1 MKHSH
6 DTEKGSSIEQERHQ
20 IEEVALAGHAAT
32 DIHGHSLVAID
43 AKAEAA
49 LRWKI
54 DIRIMPTIALLYLFC
69 FIDRANIGKYVE
81 GEDEGVCA
89 SIGGR
94 IANMMLKS
102 IGSARLAGL
111 EMDLKMTGKYD
122 YNILLTAFYV
132 AYVVF
137 EIPCNYIC
145 KIVGPGK
152 FIPILSFFFGL
163 FSFAMAFVKTFGA
176 GFALRFLLGVA
187 EAGVFPNECRPACPP
202 LNGKKINL
210 GISFYLSRWCRKDEF
225 GFRLALYIVCA
236 PLAGAFGGLLAS
248 GLLKAPSFGTI
259 HTWRMIFFAEG
270 IITMGIAVISY
281 PILTDRPETAKWLS
295 AEEKALCAARTK
307 SENVGSIVVVD
318 EAKTKVFISG
328 MFNMNSLVNAFIFS
342 LGNITVQGLAFF
354 LPTIIKTIFP
364 RNSTVELQ
372 LRTEPPY
379 IVGAVVSLV
388 LPYLSWKTGRRAF
401 WMTVS
406 APLMIIGYAM
416 FVASTNPQVRYAS
429 CFLIASGA
437 FSFGSFCNT
446 WAAINTTSDTARAG
460 AIAIT
465 VFGGNL
471 GGLVATW
478 SYLSR
483 SRRDEGRMDHVLV
496 RKSDDEIAMLGQ
508 QHPGF
513 RYRH

>member
-1 MKHSH
+1 MQHSH
-6 DTEKGSSIEQERHQ
+6 DTEKGSSFVQERHQ

-32 DIHGHSLVAID
+32 DIHGHSLVVID
-43 AKAEAA
+43 EKAEAA

-54 DIRIMPTIALLYLFC
+54 DIRILPTIALLYMFC
-69 FIDRANIGKYVE
+69 FIDRANIG
-81 GEDEGVCA
+81 
-89 SIGGR
+89 
-94 IANMMLKS
+94 N
-102 IGSARLAGL
+102 ARLAGL
-111 EMDLKMTGKYD
+111 EKDLNLTGQYD

-152 FIPILSFFFGL
+152 FIPVLSFCFGL
-163 FSFAMAFVKTFGA
+163 FSFAMAFVKTFSA
-176 GFALRFLLGVA
+176 GIAVRFILGVA
-187 EAGVFPNECRPACPP
+187 EAGVFPGMA
-202 LNGKKINL
+202 
-210 GISFYLSRWCRKDEF
+210 FYLSRWYRKDEL

-248 GLLKAPSFGTI
+248 GLLKAPSFGMI

-270 IITMGIAVISY
+270 IVTMGIAALSY
-281 PILTDRPETAKWLS
+281 PLLTDRPETAKWLS

-307 SENVGSIVVVD
+307 SENVGSVVVVD
-318 EAKTKVFISG
+318 AVKSKVYMSG
-328 MFNMNSLVNAFIFS
+328 MFNANSLVIALIF
-342 LGNITVQGLAFF
+342 LLDNITVQGLGFF
-354 LPTIIKTIFP
+354 LPSIVKTIFP
-364 RNSTVELQ
+364 RKSTIELQ
-372 LRTEPPY
+372 LRTTPPY
-379 IVGAVVSLV
+379 IVGAVISLL
-388 LPYLSWKTGRRAF
+388 LPYLSWKTGRRAL
-401 WMTVS
+401 WMAVS

-416 FVASTNPQVRYAS
+416 FVASTSPHVRYAA

-446 WAAINTTSDTARAG
+446 WAAINTTSDTARGG

-478 SYLSR
+478 SYLSQYAPDQIPGNSLNLATSSAILLLTLGLWAWQKR
-483 SRRDEGRMDHVLV
+483 ENTRRDEGRMDHVLEG
-496 RKSDDEIAMLGQ
+496 KSDDEIAMLGQ
-508 QHPGF
+508 HHPGF